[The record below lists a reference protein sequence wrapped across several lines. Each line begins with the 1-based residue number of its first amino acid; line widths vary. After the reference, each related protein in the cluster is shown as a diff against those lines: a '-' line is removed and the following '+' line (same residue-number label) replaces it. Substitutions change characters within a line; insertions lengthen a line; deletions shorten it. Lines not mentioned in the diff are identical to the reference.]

1 MDWLKSL
8 GIGALVSVAVLGL
21 ALVSGGALKVPNKG
35 LQLTDWYALATA
47 HNGMNSYSTQTVVA
61 VGTTQ
66 ATAVQ
71 TTSPLVFINTSSA
84 STGIALPQCSTNS
97 GSIVHVTNASGQTIT
112 VYGKSGTSDT
122 INATAGSTGVTMV
135 TNTAKLFVC
144 SIAAKWGS
152 Q

>member
-1 MDWLKSL
+1 MRNRLF
-8 GIGALVSVAVLGL
+8 AFLGL
-21 ALVSGGALKVPNKG
+21 ALVVGLASLHLAALQVPAKG
-35 LQLTDWYALATA
+35 LRLADWYALATA
-47 HNGMNSYSTQTVVA
+47 HNGMNSYQTQTVVA

-122 INATAGSTGVTMV
+122 INATAGSTGVTMA

-144 SIAAKWGS
+144 PVAAKWGS

>member
-1 MDWLKSL
+1 MRKLISGFL
-8 GIGALVSVAVLGL
+8 ATVLVVGIVALCSA
-21 ALVSGGALKVPNKG
+21 ALQIPSKG
-35 LQLTDWYALATA
+35 LRLTDWYALATA

-71 TTSPLVFINTSSA
+71 TTSPLVFINTSLA

-122 INATAGSTGVTMV
+122 INATAGSTGVTMA

-144 SIAAKWGS
+144 PVAAKWGS